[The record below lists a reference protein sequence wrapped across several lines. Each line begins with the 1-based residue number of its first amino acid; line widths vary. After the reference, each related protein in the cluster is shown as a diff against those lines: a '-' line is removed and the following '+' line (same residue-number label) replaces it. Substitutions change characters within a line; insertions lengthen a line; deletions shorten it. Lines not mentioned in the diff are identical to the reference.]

1 MAFIWIGLLL
11 LVLKL
16 GGWVKFSDSDFLSWA
31 IVLSPFIVAAL
42 WWAWS
47 DASGLT
53 QRKVMDAMDKKKAE
67 RRAKQLEA
75 LGQGPK
81 RGR

>member
-1 MAFIWIGLLL
+1 
-11 LVLKL
+11 
-16 GGWVKFSDSDFLSWA
+16 LSWA